1 VRHIVVLLALLL
13 ALAGGVVI
21 ADLRLLVLVPFGD
34 GDDSAANAAVV
45 RRFYAAVNTAL
56 GTGDVT
62 PIGQLVAADF
72 VDHAPPPGVAPD
84 RTGLIGY
91 LKTLHATE
99 PDLWLTAV
107 DLVAQGD
114 RVAALVR
121 AEGTNGTPVPGFPP
135 LAGRVWSTLDLFR
148 VESGRIVEHW
158 ADDTGRAN
166 VEPLLAVTVPVE
178 SPSTKLVEVGRLTY
192 PPLAT
197 GSYWA
202 SGPTVLFFRA
212 GDLVIDHDRISTDAA
227 TVVGTA
233 TGSRPLPPGES
244 ASLNLGDAVV
254 LGRRSRYRIRNDGPT
269 TAVVLTV
276 WAGNPGGPTVASADA
291 GTVQGTPRP
300 SATYESLAGGVPAI
314 LPADRATVTIG
325 RIALTP
331 GAAVARH
338 RVANAEL
345 AVVESGSVAL
355 TVTDGH
361 AWEREAPDASINQMA
376 DSPLPSGAG
385 IALDAGAT
393 VAYRPAGS
401 EQVTMLLIAI
411 GPVARL

>member
-45 RRFYAAVNTAL
+45 RRFYAAVNAML
-56 GTGDVT
+56 ASGDVT
-62 PIGQLVAADF
+62 PLDRLVAADF
-72 VDHAPPPGVAPD
+72 VDHTPPPGIPAD
-84 RTGLIGY
+84 RAGLIGY
-91 LKTLHATE
+91 LRTLHTTQ

-121 AEGTNGTPVPGFPP
+121 VEGTTGTPVADLPP
-135 LAGRVWSTLDLFR
+135 FAGRVWSTLDLFR
-148 VESGRIVEHW
+148 IASGRIVEHW
-158 ADDTGRAN
+158 ADAAGRAT
-166 VEPLLAVTVPVE
+166 VEPLLAITVPVE
-178 SPSTKLVEVGRLTY
+178 SPATKLVEVGRLTY

-197 GSYWA
+197 DSYWA
-202 SGPTVLFFRA
+202 SGPTLLIVEA
-212 GDLVIDHDRISTDAA
+212 GDLAIDHDRISTDAA
-227 TVVGTA
+227 TIVRA
-233 TGSRPLPPGES
+233 TTEPHPLPPGES
-244 ASLNLGDAVV
+244 ATLGRGDAVV
-254 LGRRSRYRIRNDGPT
+254 LGRRSRYRVRNDGATP
-269 TAVVLTV
+269 AVVLTV
-276 WAGNPGGPTVASADA
+276 WAGNSGGPRATGADA
-291 GTVQGTPRP
+291 GTGQGTPTRWV
-300 SATYESLAGGVPAI
+300 TYESLAGGVPAI